1 MFIFT
6 QHMFRTQQGYL
17 MEVISNSV
25 FAGAFA
31 IACLT
36 IVGLRPIAAIIGL
49 VDKPNTRKR
58 HLGHVPLIGGIAI
71 YFTLLIASQLFL
83 PKSQLINLYLIS
95 CSFMVL
101 IGGLDDF
108 YDVSAKV
115 RLVAQLLIA
124 SILVLGAGHALYN
137 MGDLLGFGN
146 VHLGVFALPVTL
158 LAVATAI
165 NAFNMTDGI
174 DGLVGVLGVVT
185 FSSLCV
191 LFYWAN
197 NVDLFTISAIFV
209 AALSAFLLFNVGGLR
224 RVFGKIFMGDAGSMM
239 IGLSVIWLL
248 VLGTQNGE
256 ASFRPVTALWII
268 AIPLMDMFAVMHRR
282 VKKGKSP
289 LSADRDHLHHIFM
302 RFGFSSNSALLFI
315 GVLSVAMAGFGLAG
329 EYYDIHEALMML
341 VFVVIFIVYDYS
353 FIHIWKFSRW
363 LRK

>member
-1 MFIFT
+1 MDFL
-6 QHMFRTQQGYL
+6 Y
-17 MEVISNSV
+17 NSFDTV
-25 FAGAFA
+25 FFGAFS
-31 IACLT
+31 IACFT

-49 VDKPNTRKR
+49 VDKPNMRKK
-58 HLGHVPLIGGIAI
+58 HLGDIPLIGGIAI
-71 YFTLLIASQLFL
+71 YFTLIVASQLFL

-115 RLVAQLLIA
+115 RLVAQLLVA
-124 SILVLGAGHALYN
+124 SILVLGAGHALYD
-137 MGDLLGFGN
+137 MGNLLGFGN
-146 VHLGVFALPVTL
+146 VHLGIFALPVTL

-185 FSSLCV
+185 FASLCV

-197 NVDLFTISAIFV
+197 DLILFTISAIFV
-209 AALSAFLLFNVGGLR
+209 AALSAFLLFNLGGLR
-224 RVFGKIFMGDAGSMM
+224 RIFGKIFMGDAGSMM

-256 ASFRPVTALWII
+256 VSFRPVTALWII

-302 RFGFSSNSALLFI
+302 RFGFSSNKALVFI
-315 GVLSVAMAGFGLAG
+315 GAISIGMAGFGLAG
-329 EYYDIHEALMML
+329 EYYEIPAVFML
-341 VFVVIFIVYDYS
+341 SLFIMIYVVYDYS
-353 FIHIWKFSRW
+353 FIHIWKISRW
-363 LRK
+363 FRKLGFNL

>member
-1 MFIFT
+1 MDFIS
-6 QHMFRTQQGYL
+6 GDY
-17 MEVISNSV
+17 NSV
-25 FAGAFA
+25 FVWAFA
-31 IACLT
+31 VACLS
-36 IVGLRPIAAIIGL
+36 IVGLRPLAANIGL
-49 VDKPNTRKR
+49 VDRPCERKR
-58 HLGHVPLIGGIAI
+58 HLGEVPLIGGIAI
-71 YFTLLIASQLFL
+71 YFTVLIVSQVFLPESQLV
-83 PKSQLINLYLIS
+83 NLYMIS

-101 IGGLDDF
+101 IGALDDF

-124 SILVLGAGHALYN
+124 SILVLGAGHALYD

-146 VHLGVFALPVTL
+146 VNLGVFALPITL

-191 LFYWAN
+191 LFYWSN

-209 AALSAFLLFNVGGLR
+209 AALSAFLLFNLGGLR
-224 RVFGKIFMGDAGSMM
+224 QFFGKIFMGDAGSMM

-248 VLGTQNGE
+248 VLGTQDGE

-268 AIPLMDMFAVMHRR
+268 AVPLMDMFAVMHRR

-302 RFGFSSNSALLFI
+302 RFGFSSVQALFTI
-315 GVLSVAMAGFGLAG
+315 GSIAILMAGFGLAG
-329 EYYDIHEALMML
+329 EYYGIPEVVML
-341 VFVVIFIVYDYS
+341 GLFIGIFVLYDYS
-353 FIHIWKFSRW
+353 FIHVWKMSRFF
-363 LRK
+363 RRSTN

>member
-1 MFIFT
+1 MDFISE
-6 QHMFRTQQGYL
+6 GY
-17 MEVISNSV
+17 NSV
-25 FAGAFA
+25 FLWAFA
-31 IACLT
+31 VACLS
-36 IVGLRPIAAIIGL
+36 IVGLRPIAANIGL
-49 VDKPNTRKR
+49 VDKPDARKK
-58 HLGHVPLIGGIAI
+58 HLGEIPLIGGIAI
-71 YFTLLIASQLFL
+71 YFTVLIVSQVFLPESQLV
-83 PKSQLINLYLIS
+83 NLYMIS

-124 SILVLGAGHALYN
+124 SILVLGAGHALYD
-137 MGDLLGFGN
+137 MGNLLGFGN
-146 VHLGVFALPVTL
+146 VNLGIFALPVTL

-185 FSSLCV
+185 FASLCI
-191 LFYWAN
+191 LFYWSN
-197 NVDLFTISAIFV
+197 NIDLFTISAIFV

-302 RFGFSSNSALLFI
+302 RFGLSPNSALFSI
-315 GVLSVAMAGFGLAG
+315 GLLSISMAAFGLAG
-329 EYYDIHEALMML
+329 EHYEIPEVLML
-341 VFVVIFIVYDYS
+341 SLFVGIFIIYDYS
-353 FIHIWKFSRW
+353 FIHIWKISRW
-363 LRK
+363 FRK